1 MLVTEE
7 QDVIRDL
14 AALPVPL
21 AGALQETG
29 DPWEPYRIVDA
40 GGEPVASVAEFF
52 RDLQAAGRSEATLR
66 SYGHDLLR
74 WFRFIWAAG
83 VPWNRATRIEARD
96 FCRWM
101 LVAGKPSRPHWRSP
115 DATSAASGE
124 AYAPS
129 VRAHSETVLR
139 CFYQFHLEAGSGPVI
154 NPFPLDRTRR
164 GGRAHA
170 HHNPMEPFRHERSGL
185 YRPRVPSR
193 IPAVSRTRSST
204 RSSPGCPRTGTGPW
218 SPSTSRP
225 APAPRSCCRR
235 RWPASI
241 PAAR

>member
-1 MLVTEE
+1 MRSGTW
-7 QDVIRDL
+7 RRSM
-14 AALPVPL
+14 PL

-29 DPWEPYRIVDA
+29 DRWEPYRIVEA
-40 GGEPVASVAEFF
+40 GGEPVGAVAEFF
-52 RDLQAAGRSEATLR
+52 RDLQAAGRSDATLR

-101 LVAGKPSRPHWRSP
+101 LVAGEPSVRTGDP
-115 DATSAASGE
+115 DTASAASGE

-154 NPFPLDRTRR
+154 NPFPLDRARR
-164 GGRAHA
+164 GAGRT
-170 HHNPMEPFRHERSGL
+170 PITTRWSRSAMSGPGSTGRGCRPGSRGL
-185 YRPRVPSR
+185 SR
-193 IPAVSRTRSST
+193 MRSST
-204 RSSPGCPRTGTGPW
+204 RSLPGCPRTGTGRW
-218 SPSTSRP
+218 SRSTSPP
-225 APAPRSCCRR
+225 APVPRSCCRR
-235 RWPASI
+235 RWQASI
-241 PAAR
+241 PGAR